1 MENKIK
7 FIDIGGN
14 EKIATV
20 HHLRGTVL
28 EVNGSTES
36 ITTGSGGGSRYDH
49 LTKQNYIDPIKIN
62 TTNTKTLEIFLNDN
76 AGKERL
82 IRLTNWDIALR
93 VGHELDL
100 VWISCNDQS
109 SPYLIVNNLTLGKYW
124 YNYNNLTS
132 IIAPDVTSFYQNKY
146 KNRER
151 ILRYIIVGFL
161 FLMFFRKINSWV
173 ENSTITTFIMLIPS
187 LVVWRIVNLLMGAS
201 ASNEYNNI
209 IKVEKDKFI
218 KALKPHI
225 QKLNN

>member
-7 FIDIGGN
+7 FIDVEGN
-14 EKIATV
+14 EQIATV

-36 ITTGSGGGSRYDH
+36 VTTGSGGGSRYDD
-49 LTKQNYIDPIKIN
+49 LTQQNYIDPIKIK
-62 TTNTKTLEIFLNDN
+62 TTNTKKLEIFLNDN

-82 IRLTNWDIALR
+82 IRLTNWNIALR

-124 YNYNNLTS
+124 HNYNNLDC
-132 IIAPDVTSFYQNKY
+132 IIASNIKRFYWNKHQ
-146 KNRER
+146 KTER
-151 ILRYIIVGFL
+151 IVRYFIVILLWLIVYMYVHKFWL
-161 FLMFFRKINSWV
+161 
-173 ENSTITTFIMLIPS
+173 TTLIMLIPA
-187 LVVWRIVNLLMGAS
+187 LIVYQVIHFVMTNS
-201 ASNEYNNI
+201 AGLEYN
-209 IKVEKDKFI
+209 KVTKQQKDNFI

-225 QKLNN
+225 LNLDD

>member
-7 FIDIGGN
+7 FIDVEGN
-14 EKIATV
+14 EQIATV

-36 ITTGSGGGSRYDH
+36 VTTGSGGGSRYDD

-62 TTNTKTLEIFLNDN
+62 TTNTKKLEIFLNDN

-109 SPYLIVNNLTLGKYW
+109 TPYLIVNNLTLGKYW
-124 YNYNNLTS
+124 HNYNNLDC
-132 IIAPDVTSFYQNKY
+132 IITPNIKRFYWNKHQ
-146 KNRER
+146 KTER
-151 ILRYIIVGFL
+151 IVRYFIVILLWLIVYMYVHKFWL
-161 FLMFFRKINSWV
+161 
-173 ENSTITTFIMLIPS
+173 TTLIMLIPA
-187 LVVWRIVNLLMGAS
+187 LIVYQVIHFVMTNS
-201 ASNEYNNI
+201 AGLEYN
-209 IKVEKDKFI
+209 KVTKQQKDNFI

>member
-7 FIDIGGN
+7 FIDVEGN
-14 EKIATV
+14 EQIATV

-36 ITTGSGGGSRYDH
+36 VTTGSGGGSRYDD

-62 TTNTKTLEIFLNDN
+62 TTNTKKLEIFLNDN

-109 SPYLIVNNLTLGKYW
+109 TPYLIVNNLTLGKYW
-124 YNYNNLTS
+124 HNYNNLDC
-132 IIAPDVTSFYQNKY
+132 IIAPNIKRFYWNKHQ
-146 KNRER
+146 KTER
-151 ILRYIIVGFL
+151 IVRYFIVILLWLIVYMYVHKFWL
-161 FLMFFRKINSWV
+161 
-173 ENSTITTFIMLIPS
+173 TTLIMLIPA
-187 LVVWRIVNLLMGAS
+187 LIVYQVIHFVMTNS
-201 ASNEYNNI
+201 AGLEYN
-209 IKVEKDKFI
+209 KVTKQQKDKFI
-218 KALKPHI
+218 KELQSHI
-225 QKLNN
+225 LNLDN